1 MKLLVVY
8 NPFSGNNRAR
18 KLLPKIKK
26 LLISKSFKFDLFF
39 TDYPQH
45 GLKVV
50 RDADFKNYDGL
61 VAAGGDGTLFE
72 IVNGYFQ
79 NQSSKRVPIGIIPI
93 GTGNAFVRDLGLE
106 SDHWADAIEIISQ
119 NKSKKIDVGQFE
131 TQNKVLYFLN
141 VLGLGF
147 VSEVIKTTN
156 KLKLFGNFAYTL
168 SVFLRIMTLKNY
180 YIKIAIDGKTLE
192 RDNLL
197 VEISNTRYTSNFL
210 MAPNAKVDDGLLDVT
225 LFSHLSRL
233 KLIHSF
239 PKIFTGEHVNMDEVE
254 TFQAKHINIA
264 TDSPKVLSPDGELT
278 GFTPVDVRCLHQA
291 IDVFWK

>member
-26 LLISKSFKFDLFF
+26 SLISKSFKFDLFF

-50 RDADFKNYDGL
+50 RDADFNNYDGL
-61 VAAGGDGTLFE
+61 VVAGGDGTLFE
-72 IVNGYFQ
+72 TINGYFQ
-79 NQSSKRVPIGIIPI
+79 NQSSKRIPIGIIPI

-106 SDHWADAIEIISQ
+106 GDCWADAIEIISH
-119 NKSKKIDVGQFE
+119 NKTKKIDVGQFE
-131 TQNKVLYFLN
+131 TQNKVFYFLN

-156 KLKLFGNFAYTL
+156 NLKLFGNFAYTL
-168 SVFLRIMTLKNY
+168 SVFLRIIALKDY
-180 YIKIAIDGKTLE
+180 HLKITIDGKKLE

-210 MAPNAKVDDGLLDVT
+210 MAPKAKIDDGVLDVT
-225 LFSHLSRL
+225 
-233 KLIHSF
+233 
-239 PKIFTGEHVNMDEVE
+239 
-254 TFQAKHINIA
+254 
-264 TDSPKVLSPDGELT
+264 
-278 GFTPVDVRCLHQA
+278 
-291 IDVFWK
+291 